1 MLSEDRQLRI
11 IAHVR
16 ERGFV
21 TVSELCELYG
31 VSEATI
37 RRDLDSLA
45 EDGQVRR
52 LRGGAGDIKGTVRPE
67 PDLRS
72 FAEVAASASKAK
84 QAIAQRAA
92 ALVEDGDV
100 IALDAGTTVASMCA
114 HLFHRSLTVATASL
128 PVVEALG
135 GAPAVDLIVIGGVL
149 RPSYRS
155 MVGHLAESM
164 IGQLRFDK
172 VFLGTAGVT
181 GSGGVMDST
190 PSEVP
195 MKRAMLAAGRESY
208 LLADSEKFPG
218 EGFLRVC
225 GLGEFDA
232 VVTDHEP
239 ADLQLPEGVDVEVL
253 VA

>member
-1 MLSEDRQLRI
+1 MLTEDRQLRI
-11 IAHVR
+11 ISHIR
-16 ERGFV
+16 DRGFA

-37 RRDLDSLA
+37 RRDLDALA
-45 EDGQVRR
+45 AQGQVRR

-72 FAEVAASASKAK
+72 FAEVAASASKEK
-84 QAIAQRAA
+84 RAIAERAA
-92 ALVEDGDV
+92 RLVEDGDV
-100 IALDAGTTVASMCA
+100 IALDVGTTVAAMCPFLA
-114 HLFHRSLTVATASL
+114 NRSVTVATASL
-128 PVVEALG
+128 PVVEALQS
-135 GAPAVDLIVIGGVL
+135 APSVDLIVVGGVL

-172 VFLGTAGVT
+172 VFLGAAGVT
-181 GSGGVMDST
+181 ADGGVMDST

-195 MKRAMLAAGRESY
+195 IKRALLGSTQEAY
-208 LLADSEKFPG
+208 LLVDAEKFPG

-225 GLGEFDA
+225 ELARFQA
-232 VVTDHEP
+232 LVTDRAP
-239 ADLQLPEGVDVEVL
+239 KDLNLPEDVDVEVL